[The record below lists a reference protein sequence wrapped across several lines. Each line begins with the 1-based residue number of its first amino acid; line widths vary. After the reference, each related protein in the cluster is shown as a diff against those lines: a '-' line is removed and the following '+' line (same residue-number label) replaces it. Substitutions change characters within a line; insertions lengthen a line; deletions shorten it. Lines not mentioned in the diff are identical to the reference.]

1 MLLSSS
7 TYMYTRQGHTLA
19 RTTFVGFGSASSAMQ
34 NTRNS

>member
-7 TYMYTRQGHTLA
+7 MYMYTRQGQALA
-19 RTTFVGFGSASSAMQ
+19 RTTFVGFGCASSSMQ